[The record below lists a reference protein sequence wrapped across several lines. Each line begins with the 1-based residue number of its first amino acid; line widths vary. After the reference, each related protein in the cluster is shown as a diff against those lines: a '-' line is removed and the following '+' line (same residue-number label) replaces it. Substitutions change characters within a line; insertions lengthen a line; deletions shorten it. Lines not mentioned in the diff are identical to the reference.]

1 MTRWTTL
8 EGYRDPTAGAAM
20 TEVEI
25 KRGAR
30 GQSNRRN
37 GEILEG
43 MILAACADYR
53 ETGRAQID
61 KTPEP
66 MRIIRPYDRKL
77 GQFVAVFAKKSAA
90 GF

>member
-25 KRGAR
+25 KRRAR